1 MAMPE
6 PLVRLL
12 HAAYAAP
19 ANGVTDA
26 ELLAR
31 VSTGKDDAAFELLVR
46 RYAELVWRVCRASA
60 RDHHAAEDAFQATFL
75 ALATKAGT
83 IRGEPGGW
91 LYRVAYHA
99 GLKARRASPPYSW
112 AGFDSADD
120 QPAAAGR
127 SPEDA
132 EVAALIHTEL
142 NRLADAYRL
151 PVVLCH
157 LHGLTQAEAAARL
170 GLPLGT
176 VATRVSRGLARLR
189 ERLSSRGVAVPGT
202 GLVAALTRNAD
213 AALPRLI
220 ATAAAGA
227 APPDI
232 FNLSEGAL
240 AAMRPI
246 PWKAAAGLAG
256 ACLIAGAVAITAAG
270 GRDEPARQPDSP
282 PAAGKKFAPGV
293 STYTHRQQSR
303 DRLSKVGSALHAFEN
318 AHGHFPTDILSRDGK
333 PLLSWRVAILPELDQ
348 EYLYAQF
355 KLDEP
360 WDSEHNRKLL
370 KYVPRAFA
378 TSVGVPGTFVKV
390 FSGRGAAFEP
400 GKKLTFADFTDGTS
414 NTILA
419 VEAGPAV
426 EWTRPADLPY
436 DPKKPLPA
444 MDGPYRDRLFSLFA
458 DGSVQELN
466 WNLDERTYR
475 LLIERDDGNVI
486 AWEPA
491 PPSKPETEEDKKK
504 AEQLRNYLVRSRD
517 DIRSTAEERTKL
529 IEELEKTGGVP
540 KAEEIPGDASVEEL
554 ERERRRLERRAIE
567 LWEDVERMRKV
578 LAKRKK

>member
-1 MAMPE
+1 MATPE

-26 ELLAR
+26 ELLTR

-46 RYAELVWRVCRASA
+46 RYAELVWRVCRATA
-60 RDHHAAEDAFQATFL
+60 LDHHAAEDAFQATFL
-75 ALATKAGT
+75 ALATKVGT

-99 GLKARRASPPYSW
+99 GLKARTASPQHGW
-112 AGFDSADD
+112 VGFDCADD
-120 QPAAAGR
+120 QPAPAGR

-132 EVAALIHTEL
+132 ELAALLHTEL

-189 ERLSSRGVAVPGT
+189 ERLSSRGVAVPAT
-202 GLVAALTRNAD
+202 GLIAALTRNAD
-213 AALPRLI
+213 AAPPRLI
-220 ATAAAGA
+220 ATAASGAGS
-227 APPDI
+227 PDI

-246 PWKAAAGLAG
+246 PWKIPAGLAA
-256 ACLIAGAVAITAAG
+256 ACLVAWAVAMTAAG
-270 GRDEPARQPDSP
+270 GRDEPARQPDQP
-282 PAAGKKFAPGV
+282 PAAGKKLAPVV
-293 STYTHRQQSR
+293 STYAQRQQSR
-303 DRLSKVGSALHAFEN
+303 DRLTKVGLAMHTYLN
-318 AHGHFPTDILSRDGK
+318 NHGHLPTDIHSKDGK

-348 EYLYAQF
+348 EYLYTQF

-360 WDSEHNRKLL
+360 WDSDHNKKLL
-370 KYVPRAFA
+370 NYVPRAFT
-378 TSVGVPGTFVKV
+378 TSVGQPGTFVKG
-390 FSGRGAAFEP
+390 FSGRSAAFEP
-400 GKKLTFADFTDGTS
+400 GKKLTLADFTDGTS

-426 EWTRPADLPY
+426 EWTRPTDLAY
-436 DPKKPLPA
+436 DPRKPLPA
-444 MDGPYRDRLFSLFA
+444 MEGPYRDRLLALFA
-458 DGSVQELN
+458 DGSVQDLN
-466 WNLDERTYR
+466 WNLEERTYR
-475 LLIERDDGNVI
+475 LLIERNDGNVI

-491 PPSKPETEEDKKK
+491 PPSKPETEEDKRK
-504 AEQLRNYLVRSRD
+504 ADQLRKYLTISREQFN
-517 DIRSTAEERTKL
+517 RTAEEKTRL
-529 IEELEKTGGVP
+529 IAELEKTGGVP
-540 KAEEIPGDASVEEL
+540 SADAISDDASIEELVRERDRLSRYAAAQWEEID
-554 ERERRRLERRAIE
+554 RL
-567 LWEDVERMRKV
+567 RKI